1 MLSGP
6 RHLLSVLALGMRV
19 LDRVVDPPVLSF
31 LCFVSFVHPPSGFL
45 VSFVL
50 PLGVCFVVS
59 LGLLAWGGI
68 AGGLRV
74 TPRQLDHCRC
84 CGGSPLL
91 SYSFFFYSWP
101 LGHREASKRVVLEL
115 A

>member
-1 MLSGP
+1 M
-6 RHLLSVLALGMRV
+6 
-19 LDRVVDPPVLSF
+19 VDPPFLFSF
-31 LCFVSFVHPPSGFL
+31 VSVSFVRPAGGFL

-50 PLGVCFVVS
+50 PLGFGFVVS
-59 LGLLAWGGI
+59 LGLILSPLGLLAWGGI

-74 TPRQLDHCRC
+74 TQRRLYRC
-84 CGGSPLL
+84 PCYGGSPLL
-91 SYSFFFYSWP
+91 SCSFFCYSWL